1 MTAPEV
7 DVLMI
12 TFRRPHY
19 TEMSLARLLDSVD
32 ESVRVWVWH
41 NGEDAETLD
50 VVRSFE
56 DHPRFHRLHV
66 SPENQRLRAPTNWL
80 WENAEGAYLSKVDD
94 DCLVPERWVETLRE
108 AHEAEPRFGVV
119 GCWRFQDEDFLP
131 NVAGPKIETFS
142 GGHRLLRNCWVQG
155 SGYLMKRECVEELG
169 LLGEEYSFTRYCIR
183 LAERGWLNGF
193 YFPFLKEDHMDDPR
207 SPNSDLRSDQDLVD
221 FAPLGAQADGVIDL
235 EAWKKRVRWNAR
247 MVQEAPL
254 DPRWFSGW
262 RRRLYRI
269 KAQWLRR
276 GA

>member
-142 GGHRLLRNCWVQG
+142 GGHR
-155 SGYLMKRECVEELG
+155 
-169 LLGEEYSFTRYCIR
+169 
-183 LAERGWLNGF
+183 
-193 YFPFLKEDHMDDPR
+193 
-207 SPNSDLRSDQDLVD
+207 
-221 FAPLGAQADGVIDL
+221 
-235 EAWKKRVRWNAR
+235 
-247 MVQEAPL
+247 
-254 DPRWFSGW
+254 
-262 RRRLYRI
+262 RRRL
-269 KAQWLRR
+269 LSDGRR
-276 GA
+276 GRHGSGVVCRLGREIPVPSQRRSVRNGVIT